1 MTQPLDRRAPAT
13 TFLTSYFGGG
23 LVDKGEC
30 YAVERFRSMSSGE
43 IRRSPGEASAGN
55 NDRGRPSPEMASV
68 DEVRELR
75 PLYNEIII
83 CTGLGTRSG
92 LCGTPHNPDRTE
104 PRSAAGR
111 CARRT
116 RIAIVLPLKY

>member
-1 MTQPLDRRAPAT
+1 MTQPLDRRASAT

-30 YAVERFRSMSSGE
+30 YVVERFRSMSSGE
-43 IRRSPGEASAGN
+43 IRRSPAEASPGKN
-55 NDRGRPSPEMASV
+55 GRGRPSPEVASA

-83 CTGLGTRSG
+83 CTGLGSRSG
-92 LCGTPHNPDRTE
+92 VQYFGSHAIWGQILRRQRF
-104 PRSAAGR
+104 PR
-111 CARRT
+111 
-116 RIAIVLPLKY
+116 